1 MHRLL
6 SMTGR
11 AGRHR
16 IGQLVRYGSVSIIS
30 TVVGLSVL
38 GTLVATRAISPGW
51 ANIVA
56 TATGTVP
63 SFELNRRWVWRRTG
77 TRSVTREVGP
87 FCVMSFLGLA
97 LSTLTVTA
105 AAAWATRHALAPASR
120 TVLVEAA
127 NVAAFGSLWVA
138 QFVVLDRVLF
148 GRPRAGDV
156 RSIDRGSGKGSLE
169 AA

>member
-1 MHRLL
+1 
-6 SMTGR
+6 
-11 AGRHR
+11 
-16 IGQLVRYGSVSIIS
+16 VSY
-30 TVVGLSVL
+30 VG
-38 GTLVATRAISPGW
+38 
-51 ANIVA
+51 
-56 TATGTVP
+56 
-63 SFELNRRWVWRRTG
+63 NRRWVWRRTV

-105 AAAWATRHALAPASR
+105 AAAWATHHALSPASR
-120 TVLVEAA
+120 TTLVEAA

-138 QFVVLDRVLF
+138 QFIVLDRVLF

-156 RSIDRGSGKGSLE
+156 RSIGGGPAKGSLE